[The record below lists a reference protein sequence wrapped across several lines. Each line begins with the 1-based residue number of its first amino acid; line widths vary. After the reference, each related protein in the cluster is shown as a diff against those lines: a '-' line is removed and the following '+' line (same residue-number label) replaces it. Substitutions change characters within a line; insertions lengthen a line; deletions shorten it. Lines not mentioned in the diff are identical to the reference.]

1 MVISR
6 LPHFYDLSPGDRQ
19 RMLVQQGGLTEEQL
33 PLLTEGLSME
43 QANRMIENVV
53 GLYALPYGIATNFVV
68 NGRDVLVP
76 MVVEEPSVVAGASKA
91 ARAVRDGGGFQAQA
105 DESLMIGQIQVL
117 AVPDLE
123 VAAQAIQEHRQA
135 ILAEA
140 NSRDPILV
148 GLGGGAKDIEVRPIA
163 QSPVGPMLVI
173 HLICDVLDA
182 MGANAVNTAVE
193 TVTPLVERLTGGK
206 ANLRIIS
213 NLADK
218 RLVRVTAHIKPNS
231 LAIGSWDGAIV
242 VRRIIEAYSLAA
254 VDPYR
259 AATHNKGIM
268 NGVDAVAVATGN
280 DWRALEAGAHAYA
293 ARDGV
298 YRPLTIWEMG
308 ADGEL
313 VGKLVMPM
321 AVGIVGGA
329 TRVHPL
335 AQLSLQLMSVKRAR
349 ELAEMMGAVGLGQNL
364 AALWALATEGIQ
376 RGHLELHA
384 RQVAIAAGAQGDEI
398 EAVARYMAEG
408 RQVRIDV
415 ARTILERLRTEGKE
429 SEL

>member
-1 MVISR
+1 MTSR
-6 LPHFYDLSPGDRQ
+6 LPHFYDLSPSDRQ
-19 RMLVQQGGLTEEQL
+19 RMLVEQSSLSEEQL
-33 PLLTEGLSME
+33 LVLTEGLSLE

-91 ARAVRDGGGFQAQA
+91 ARAVRENGGFQAQA
-105 DESLMIGQIQVL
+105 SESLMIGQIQL
-117 AVPDLE
+117 LNVPDLP
-123 VAAQAIQEHRQA
+123 AAEQAIREQRQA

-148 GLGGGAKDIEVRPIA
+148 GLSGGAKDIEVRPIL

-193 TVTPLVERLTGGK
+193 TVTPLVEQLTGGQ

-213 NLADK
+213 NLADR
-218 RLVRVTAHIKPNS
+218 RLVRASARIKPDS
-231 LAIGSWDGAIV
+231 LTVGSWDGATV
-242 VRRIIEAYSLAA
+242 ARRIVEAYSLAA

-268 NGVDAVAVATGN
+268 NGVDAVALATGN

-293 ARDGV
+293 ARSGT
-298 YRPLTIWEMG
+298 YRPLTTWEIG

-313 VGKLVMPM
+313 VGKLEMPM

-335 AQLSLQLMSVKRAR
+335 ARLSLQLLGVKRAR
-349 ELAEMMGAVGLGQNL
+349 ELAEVMGAVGLGQNL

-376 RGHLELHA
+376 RGHMELHA

-398 EAVARYMAEG
+398 EAVARRMAEE
-408 RQVRIDV
+408 RQVRTDV
-415 ARTILERLRTEGKE
+415 AEAILERLRTNGKE
-429 SEL
+429 LE